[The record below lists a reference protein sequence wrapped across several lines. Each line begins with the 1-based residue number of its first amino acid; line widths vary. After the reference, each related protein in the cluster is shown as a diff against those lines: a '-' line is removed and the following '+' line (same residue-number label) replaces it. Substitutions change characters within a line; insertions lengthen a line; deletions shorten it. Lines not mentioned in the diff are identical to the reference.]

1 MIALL
6 ACLIWIYLYFFHG
19 RFWSSEPELRPAVP
33 MSFPDVD
40 IIVPARDEAETIGP
54 VIASLLAQDYA
65 GTFRVILVDDNS
77 VDGTAARAGAHPRL
91 TILTGAP
98 KPAGWTGK
106 LWALA
111 QGVAASAAPVILFTD
126 ADITHDPRHLATLVA
141 RLEAPRVDLVSEMVR
156 LNCTSPAERL
166 LIPAFVYFF
175 QMLYPFARVND
186 PLSPTAGAAGGTM
199 LVRREVL
206 ARIGGLA
213 AIKGELI
220 DDCALGAK
228 LKARGP
234 IFLGHSGLATS
245 IRRYPAPA
253 DIWAMITRTAYT
265 QLRYNPVWLAATVLG
280 MALVWLVAP
289 WEVLTGH
296 GWGFLEGLV
305 ASVLAV
311 LSYQPTL
318 RRYGMPRYHALA
330 LPFIALF
337 YMAATIASAVNR
349 WRGTGAQ
356 WKARA
361 YGPGQA

>member
-126 ADITHDPRHLATLVA
+126 ADITHDPRHHAGG
-141 RLEAPRVDLVSEMVR
+141 
-156 LNCTSPAERL
+156 PAG
-166 LIPAFVYFF
+166 
-175 QMLYPFARVND
+175 
-186 PLSPTAGAAGGTM
+186 GAARRPRLRDGTAE
-199 LVRREVL
+199 LHL
-206 ARIGGLA
+206 ARRAAADPGLRVFFP
-213 AIKGELI
+213 
-220 DDCALGAK
+220 D
-228 LKARGP
+228 
-234 IFLGHSGLATS
+234 
-245 IRRYPAPA
+245 
-253 DIWAMITRTAYT
+253 
-265 QLRYNPVWLAATVLG
+265 
-280 MALVWLVAP
+280 
-289 WEVLTGH
+289 
-296 GWGFLEGLV
+296 
-305 ASVLAV
+305 
-311 LSYQPTL
+311 
-318 RRYGMPRYHALA
+318 A
-330 LPFIALF
+330 LP
-337 YMAATIASAVNR
+337 VR
-349 WRGTGAQ
+349 
-356 WKARA
+356 ARE
-361 YGPGQA
+361 